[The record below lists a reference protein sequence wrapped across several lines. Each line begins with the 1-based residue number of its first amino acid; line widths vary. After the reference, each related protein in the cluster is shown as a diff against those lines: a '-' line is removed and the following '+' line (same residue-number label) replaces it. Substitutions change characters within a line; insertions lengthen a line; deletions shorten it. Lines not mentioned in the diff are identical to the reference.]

1 MDVSRAAEEREHA
14 EREAHDETEKIEISP
29 GHRTPQAH
37 PCASWSSRPDPTTQ
51 FCSDAGGGC
60 PLPSWPPLRRC
71 PELKTS
77 PSRSARPGV
86 RRISASS
93 STALRESCTSAMA
106 SSARCSSGSAVNCSA
121 PAKSHESIFA
131 SIARN
136 SDCKP
141 GVYPSGS
148 STRNPGYTRKN
159 RASSSRVVCVRC
171 GRAPLSIC
179 ERYAWLNPRPISR
192 FIAAASSCW
201 VIERLNPRSEPS
213 TERRERSL
221 SPSFMVFSLIAI
233 CKYHI
238 TYRYFVKRNR
248 IPFLLSL

>member
-1 MDVSRAAEEREHA
+1 MRGEDVANPTKPGQKGHDRHGVEPREASPDLRHSPPGQAAAGKPAGVVPPMKRQVPFEREMDVSRPAEEREHA
-14 EREAHDETEKIEISP
+14 EREAHDETEKIKISP
-29 GHRTPQAH
+29 GHRTPRAR
-37 PCASWSSRPDPTTQ
+37 AGVRDADPTTQ

-136 SDCKP
+136 SDCRP

-148 STRNPGYTRKN
+148 STRNPG
-159 RASSSRVVCVRC
+159 
-171 GRAPLSIC
+171 
-179 ERYAWLNPRPISR
+179 
-192 FIAAASSCW
+192 
-201 VIERLNPRSEPS
+201 
-213 TERRERSL
+213 
-221 SPSFMVFSLIAI
+221 
-233 CKYHI
+233 
-238 TYRYFVKRNR
+238 
-248 IPFLLSL
+248 